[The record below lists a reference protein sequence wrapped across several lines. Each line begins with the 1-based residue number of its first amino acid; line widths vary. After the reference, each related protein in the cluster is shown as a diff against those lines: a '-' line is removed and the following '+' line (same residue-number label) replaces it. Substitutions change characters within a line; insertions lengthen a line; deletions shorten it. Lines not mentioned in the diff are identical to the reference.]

1 MTASMA
7 RFVPYP
13 SWRSDPLILSAL
25 FILLA
30 SVVFLAFPPLDLW
43 MSGLFYDSAR
53 GGFYLANQPALILLR
68 RSSGFFMIAICVAVI
83 VSIVLKLARPDRASL
98 IPPRA
103 SILMVSTLALG
114 PGLVVNLIL
123 KDHWGRPRPAQ
134 IDLFGGTVPYVDVWR
149 ITDYC
154 ATNCSFVSGEG
165 SSAIW
170 LVVVALVAPKRWQ
183 IPLAIVIGAYSVALS
198 LNRIAFGGHFLSD
211 VLLSWGVTA
220 LIIAFVHRLLYV
232 DPPPALTNVN
242 LDAALA
248 RAGRALTRH
257 P

>member
-1 MTASMA
+1 MA
-7 RFVPYP
+7 RFSPHRP
-13 SWRSDPLILSAL
+13 RRSDPLVLSAL

-30 SVVFLAFPPLDLW
+30 SAIFLAFPALDIW
-43 MSGLFYDSAR
+43 VSGLFYDRAR
-53 GGFYLANQPALILLR
+53 GGFYLANEPALILFR
-68 RSSGFFMIAICVAVI
+68 HSSSIFMVGICAAVI
-83 VSIVLKLARPDRASL
+83 VSVVVKLARPDRPSL
-98 IPPRA
+98 IAPRA

-123 KDHWGRPRPAQ
+123 KDHWGRPRPGQ
-134 IDLFGGTVPYVDVWR
+134 IDIFGGNAPYVDVWR

-170 LVVVALVAPKRWQ
+170 LMVVTLVAPKRWRL
-183 IPLAIVIGAYSVALS
+183 PLAIAIGIYAGALS

-220 LIIAFVHRLLYV
+220 LIIALVHRVLYV
-232 DPPPALTNVN
+232 DPPPALTDQN

-248 RAGRALTRH
+248 RAGRALARRG
-257 P
+257 

>member
-1 MTASMA
+1 MA
-7 RFVPYP
+7 RFAPHP

-30 SVVFLAFPPLDLW
+30 SGVFLVFPTVDLW
-43 MSGLFYDSAR
+43 VSGLFYDPAR
-53 GGFYLANQPALILLR
+53 GGFYLANETALIVFR
-68 RSSGFFMIAICVAVI
+68 RSSGLFMIAVCVVVV
-83 VSIVLKLARPDRASL
+83 VSIVLKLAQPERPSV

-114 PGLVVNLIL
+114 PGLIVNLVL
-123 KDHWGRPRPAQ
+123 KDHWGRPRPGQ
-134 IDLFGGTVPYVDVWR
+134 IDVFGGTAPYVDVWQ
-149 ITDYC
+149 ITNYC

-170 LVVVALVAPKRWQ
+170 LMVVALVAPKRWQ
-183 IPLAIVIGAYSVALS
+183 IPLAVVIGLYAGALS

-211 VLLSWGVTA
+211 VLLSWGVTV
-220 LIIAFVHRLLYV
+220 LIIAFVYRLLYV
-232 DPPPALTNVN
+232 DPPPALTDTK
-242 LDAALA
+242 LDTALA
-248 RAGRALTRH
+248 RAGRALARR